1 MMSRLLLV
9 LALAS
14 CKDPLPA
21 ADPNGER
28 FATRGKVMKIEGGSV
43 DIFHEH
49 IPKIRTVDGTLEP
62 MAPMTMHFSATA
74 TAPLTGIAVGDAVK
88 VEFSTHYRTDAVL
101 RLISIEKLPAGT
113 TLTLPP

>member
-1 MMSRLLLV
+1 MRWLFLIALV
-9 LALAS
+9 A

-28 FATRGKVMKIEGGSV
+28 FATRGKVMKIEADSV

-62 MAPMTMHFSATA
+62 MEPMTMHFSATA
-74 TAPLTGIAVGDAVK
+74 TAPLTGIAVGDAVA

-101 RLISIEKLPAGT
+101 RLISIQKLPPGT
-113 TLTLPP
+113 ALTLPP